1 MENETNTTQT
11 EATSQEQTE
20 TTPETPEKPA
30 DKSKDKSKDK
40 PVEKPS
46 ETETKPEKTF
56 TQAELDAIVERR
68 LKRERTSAEEKADK
82 ALKRISELETKN
94 VCYKLGIKED
104 CIEDAV
110 ALAEKLVNDK
120 TDISAALSKVLEKYP
135 VFKADKSKP
144 AATGVHTETTKEM
157 DDSALRKAFG
167 LPPKK

>member
-1 MENETNTTQT
+1 MDNENIGTQT
-11 EATSQEQTE
+11 EETTPQEQTE
-20 TTPETPEKPA
+20 TAPEPTEKPT
-30 DKSKDKSKDK
+30 DK
-40 PVEKPS
+40 PAEKPS

-144 AATGVHTETTKEM
+144 AATGVHTETTKET

>member
-1 MENETNTTQT
+1 MENENIGTQT
-11 EATSQEQTE
+11 EETTPQEQTE
-20 TTPETPEKPA
+20 TAPEPTEKPT
-30 DKSKDKSKDK
+30 DKPKDK
-40 PVEKPS
+40 PS
-46 ETETKPEKTF
+46 EPEAKPEKTF

-144 AATGVHTETTKEM
+144 AATGVHTETTKET

>member
-1 MENETNTTQT
+1 MDNENIGTQT
-11 EATSQEQTE
+11 EETTPQEQTE
-20 TTPETPEKPA
+20 TTPKPTEKPA
-30 DKSKDKSKDK
+30 DKPKDK
-40 PVEKPS
+40 PTD
-46 ETETKPEKTF
+46 TEAKPEKTF
-56 TQAELDAIVERR
+56 TQAEVDRIVENR

-144 AATGVHTETTKEM
+144 AATGVHTETTKET

>member
-20 TTPETPEKPA
+20 TAPEPTEKPT
-30 DKSKDKSKDK
+30 DKPKDK
-40 PVEKPS
+40 PS
-46 ETETKPEKTF
+46 EPEAKPEKTF

-94 VCYKLGIKED
+94 ACYKLGIKED

-144 AATGVHTETTKEM
+144 AATGVHTETTHDT

>member
-20 TTPETPEKPA
+20 TTPETTGKPA
-30 DKSKDKSKDK
+30 DKPKDK

-46 ETETKPEKTF
+46 ETEAKPEKTF

-94 VCYKLGIKED
+94 ACYKLGIKED

-144 AATGVHTETTKEM
+144 AATGVHTETTKET

>member
-1 MENETNTTQT
+1 MDNENIGTQT
-11 EATSQEQTE
+11 EETTPQEQTE
-20 TTPETPEKPA
+20 TAPEPTEKPT
-30 DKSKDKSKDK
+30 DKPKDK
-40 PVEKPS
+40 PS
-46 ETETKPEKTF
+46 EPEAKPEKTF
-56 TQAELDAIVERR
+56 TQAEVDRIVENR

>member
-20 TTPETPEKPA
+20 TTPEPTEKPA
-30 DKSKDKSKDK
+30 DKPKDK
-40 PVEKPS
+40 PS
-46 ETETKPEKTF
+46 EPEAKPEKTF

-94 VCYKLGIKED
+94 ACYKLGIKED

-120 TDISAALSKVLEKYP
+120 TDISAALGKVLEKYP

-144 AATGVHTETTKEM
+144 AATGVHTETTKET

>member
-20 TTPETPEKPA
+20 TTPEPTEKPA
-30 DKSKDKSKDK
+30 DKPKDK
-40 PVEKPS
+40 PS
-46 ETETKPEKTF
+46 ENESKPEKTF

-82 ALKRISELETKN
+82 ALKLISELKTKN
-94 VCYKLGIKED
+94 ACYKLGIKED

-144 AATGVHTETTKEM
+144 AATGVHTETTKET

>member
-20 TTPETPEKPA
+20 TTPETTEKPA
-30 DKSKDKSKDK
+30 DKPKD
-40 PVEKPS
+40 KPS
-46 ETETKPEKTF
+46 ETEAKPEKTF

-94 VCYKLGIKED
+94 ACYKLGIKED

-120 TDISAALSKVLEKYP
+120 TDISAALGKVLEKYP

-144 AATGVHTETTKEM
+144 AATGVHTETTKET

>member
-1 MENETNTTQT
+1 MDNENIGTQT
-11 EATSQEQTE
+11 EETTPQEQTE
-20 TTPETPEKPA
+20 TAPEPTEKPT
-30 DKSKDKSKDK
+30 DKPKDK
-40 PVEKPS
+40 PS
-46 ETETKPEKTF
+46 EPEAKPEKTF

-120 TDISAALSKVLEKYP
+120 TDISAALGKVLEKYP
-135 VFKADKSKP
+135 VFKADTKP
-144 AATGVHTETTKEM
+144 AATGVHTETTKET

>member
-11 EATSQEQTE
+11 EATPQEQTE
-20 TTPETPEKPA
+20 TTPEPTEKPA
-30 DKSKDKSKDK
+30 DKPKDK
-40 PVEKPS
+40 PS
-46 ETETKPEKTF
+46 ENEAKPEKTF

-94 VCYKLGIKED
+94 ACYKLGIKED

-144 AATGVHTETTKEM
+144 AATGVHTETTKET

>member
-1 MENETNTTQT
+1 MENENIGTQT
-11 EATSQEQTE
+11 EETTLQEQTE
-20 TTPETPEKPA
+20 TTPEPTEKPA
-30 DKSKDKSKDK
+30 DKPKDK
-40 PVEKPS
+40 PS
-46 ETETKPEKTF
+46 EPEAKPEKTF

-144 AATGVHTETTKEM
+144 AATGVRTETTKET

>member
-20 TTPETPEKPA
+20 TTPETTEKPA
-30 DKSKDKSKDK
+30 DKPKDK
-40 PVEKPS
+40 PVE
-46 ETETKPEKTF
+46 KPEKTF
-56 TQAELDAIVERR
+56 TQAEVDRIVENR

-144 AATGVHTETTKEM
+144 AATGVHTETTKET

>member
-1 MENETNTTQT
+1 MDNENIGTQT
-11 EATSQEQTE
+11 EETTPQEQTE
-20 TTPETPEKPA
+20 TTPKPTEKPA
-30 DKSKDKSKDK
+30 DKPKDK
-40 PVEKPS
+40 PAEKPS

>member
-20 TTPETPEKPA
+20 TTPEPTEKPA
-30 DKSKDKSKDK
+30 DKPKDK
-40 PVEKPS
+40 PAEKPS

-56 TQAELDAIVERR
+56 TQAELDAIVEKR

-120 TDISAALSKVLEKYP
+120 TDISAALGKVLEKYP
-135 VFKADKSKP
+135 VFKAADKSKP
-144 AATGVHTETTKEM
+144 SATGVHTETTKET

>member
-1 MENETNTTQT
+1 MENENIGTQT
-11 EATSQEQTE
+11 EETTSQEQTE
-20 TTPETPEKPA
+20 TTPKPTEKPA
-30 DKSKDKSKDK
+30 DKPKDK

-46 ETETKPEKTF
+46 ETEVKPEKTF

-94 VCYKLGIKED
+94 ACYKLGIKED

>member
-20 TTPETPEKPA
+20 TTPEPTGKPA
-30 DKSKDKSKDK
+30 DKPKDK
-40 PVEKPS
+40 PSDP
-46 ETETKPEKTF
+46 ETKPEKTF
-56 TQAELDAIVERR
+56 TQAELDAIVEKR

-94 VCYKLGIKED
+94 ACYKLGIKED

-144 AATGVHTETTKEM
+144 AATGVHTETTHDT

>member
-1 MENETNTTQT
+1 MENENIGTQT
-11 EATSQEQTE
+11 EETTPQEQTE
-20 TTPETPEKPA
+20 TAPEPTEKPT
-30 DKSKDKSKDK
+30 DKPKDK
-40 PVEKPS
+40 PS
-46 ETETKPEKTF
+46 EPEAKPEKTF

-68 LKRERTSAEEKADK
+68 LKRARTSAEEKADK
-82 ALKRISELETKN
+82 ALKRILELETKHA
-94 VCYKLGIKED
+94 CYKLGIKED

-144 AATGVHTETTKEM
+144 AATGVHTETTKET

>member
-20 TTPETPEKPA
+20 TTPEPTGKPA
-30 DKSKDKSKDK
+30 DKPKD
-40 PVEKPS
+40 KPS
-46 ETETKPEKTF
+46 ETEAKPEKTF
-56 TQAELDAIVERR
+56 TQAELDAIVEKR

-94 VCYKLGIKED
+94 ACYKLGIKED

-144 AATGVHTETTKEM
+144 AATGVHTETTKET

>member
-11 EATSQEQTE
+11 EVTSQEQTE
-20 TTPETPEKPA
+20 TTPEPTEKPA
-30 DKSKDKSKDK
+30 DKPKDK
-40 PVEKPS
+40 PVE
-46 ETETKPEKTF
+46 KPEKTF

-94 VCYKLGIKED
+94 ACYKLGVKED

-120 TDISAALSKVLEKYP
+120 TDISAALGKVLEKYP

-144 AATGVHTETTKEM
+144 SATGVHTETTHDT

>member
-1 MENETNTTQT
+1 MDNENIGTQT
-11 EATSQEQTE
+11 EETTPQEQTE
-20 TTPETPEKPA
+20 TAPEPTEKPT
-30 DKSKDKSKDK
+30 DKPKDK
-40 PVEKPS
+40 PS
-46 ETETKPEKTF
+46 EPEAKPEKTF

-94 VCYKLGIKED
+94 ACYKLGIKED

-135 VFKADKSKP
+135 VFKADTKP
-144 AATGVHTETTKEM
+144 SATGVHTETTKET

>member
-20 TTPETPEKPA
+20 TTPEPTEKPA
-30 DKSKDKSKDK
+30 DKPKDK
-40 PVEKPS
+40 PAEKPS

-94 VCYKLGIKED
+94 ACYKLGIMED

-144 AATGVHTETTKEM
+144 AATGVHTETTKET

>member
-20 TTPETPEKPA
+20 TAPEPTEKPT
-30 DKSKDKSKDK
+30 DKPKDK
-40 PVEKPS
+40 PLEP
-46 ETETKPEKTF
+46 EAKPEKTF

-120 TDISAALSKVLEKYP
+120 TDISAALGKVLEKYP

-144 AATGVHTETTKEM
+144 AATGVRTETTHDT

>member
-1 MENETNTTQT
+1 MENENIGTQT
-11 EATSQEQTE
+11 EKTTSQEQTE
-20 TTPETPEKPA
+20 TTPEPTEKPA
-30 DKSKDKSKDK
+30 DKPKDK

-94 VCYKLGIKED
+94 ACYKLGIKED

-144 AATGVHTETTKEM
+144 AATGVHTETTKET

>member
-1 MENETNTTQT
+1 MENENIGTQT
-11 EATSQEQTE
+11 EETTSQEQTE
-20 TTPETPEKPA
+20 TTPETTGKPA
-30 DKSKDKSKDK
+30 DKPKDK

-46 ETETKPEKTF
+46 ETEAKPEKTF

>member
-20 TTPETPEKPA
+20 TTPKPTE
-30 DKSKDKSKDK
+30 K

-46 ETETKPEKTF
+46 DPETKPEKTF

-94 VCYKLGIKED
+94 ACYKLGIKED

-144 AATGVHTETTKEM
+144 SATGVHTETTKET

>member
-1 MENETNTTQT
+1 MENENIGTQT
-11 EATSQEQTE
+11 EETTSQEQTE
-20 TTPETPEKPA
+20 TTPEPTEKPT
-30 DKSKDKSKDK
+30 DKPKDK
-40 PVEKPS
+40 PS
-46 ETETKPEKTF
+46 EPEAKPEKTF

-94 VCYKLGIKED
+94 ACYKLGIKED

-144 AATGVHTETTKEM
+144 SATGVHTETTKET

>member
-1 MENETNTTQT
+1 MENENIGTQT
-11 EATSQEQTE
+11 EETTSQEQTE
-20 TTPETPEKPA
+20 TTPKPTEKPA
-30 DKSKDKSKDK
+30 DKPKDK
-40 PVEKPS
+40 PT
-46 ETETKPEKTF
+46 ETEAKPEKTF

-94 VCYKLGIKED
+94 ACYKLGIKED

-144 AATGVHTETTKEM
+144 AATGVHTETTKET

>member
-11 EATSQEQTE
+11 EGTSQEQTE
-20 TTPETPEKPA
+20 TTPEPTEKPA
-30 DKSKDKSKDK
+30 DKPKDK
-40 PVEKPS
+40 PVEKPV
-46 ETETKPEKTF
+46 EKPEKTF

-94 VCYKLGIKED
+94 ACYKLGIKED

-144 AATGVHTETTKEM
+144 AATGVHTETTKET

>member
-20 TTPETPEKPA
+20 TTPEPTEKPA
-30 DKSKDKSKDK
+30 DKPKDK
-40 PVEKPS
+40 PT
-46 ETETKPEKTF
+46 ETEAKPEKTF
-56 TQAELDAIVERR
+56 TQAEVDRIVENR

-94 VCYKLGIKED
+94 ACYKLGIKED

-120 TDISAALSKVLEKYP
+120 TDISAALGKVLEKYP

-144 AATGVHTETTKEM
+144 AATGVRTEPTHDT

>member
-1 MENETNTTQT
+1 MENENIGTQT
-11 EATSQEQTE
+11 EETTLQEQTE
-20 TTPETPEKPA
+20 TTPEPTEKPA
-30 DKSKDKSKDK
+30 DKPKDK

-46 ETETKPEKTF
+46 ETEAKPEKTF

-120 TDISAALSKVLEKYP
+120 MDISAALSKVLEKYP

-144 AATGVHTETTKEM
+144 AATGVHTETTKET

>member
-1 MENETNTTQT
+1 MENENIGTQT
-11 EATSQEQTE
+11 EETTSQEQTE
-20 TTPETPEKPA
+20 TTPEPTEKPA
-30 DKSKDKSKDK
+30 DKPKDK

-46 ETETKPEKTF
+46 ENEAKPEKTF
-56 TQAELDAIVERR
+56 TQAEVDRIVENR

-94 VCYKLGIKED
+94 ACYKLGIKED

-135 VFKADKSKP
+135 VFKADKKP
-144 AATGVHTETTKEM
+144 AATGVYTETTKET

>member
-20 TTPETPEKPA
+20 TTPEPTEKPTG
-30 DKSKDKSKDK
+30 KPKDK
-40 PVEKPS
+40 PS
-46 ETETKPEKTF
+46 EPEAKPEKTF

-94 VCYKLGIKED
+94 ACYKLGIKED

>member
-20 TTPETPEKPA
+20 TAPEPTEKPT
-30 DKSKDKSKDK
+30 DKPKDK
-40 PVEKPS
+40 PS
-46 ETETKPEKTF
+46 EPEAKPEKTF

-144 AATGVHTETTKEM
+144 AATGVHTETTKET

>member
-1 MENETNTTQT
+1 MDNENIGTQT
-11 EATSQEQTE
+11 EETTSQEQTE
-20 TTPETPEKPA
+20 TAPEPTEKPT
-30 DKSKDKSKDK
+30 DKPKDK
-40 PVEKPS
+40 PS
-46 ETETKPEKTF
+46 EPEAKPEKTF

-94 VCYKLGIKED
+94 ACYKLGIKED

-144 AATGVHTETTKEM
+144 AATGVHTETTHDT

>member
-1 MENETNTTQT
+1 MENENIGTQT
-11 EATSQEQTE
+11 EETTPQEQTE
-20 TTPETPEKPA
+20 TTPETTEKPA
-30 DKSKDKSKDK
+30 DKPKDK
-40 PVEKPS
+40 PAEKPS

-94 VCYKLGIKED
+94 ACYKLGIKED

-144 AATGVHTETTKEM
+144 AATGVHTETTKET

>member
-20 TTPETPEKPA
+20 TTPKPTEKPA
-30 DKSKDKSKDK
+30 DKPKD
-40 PVEKPS
+40 KPS
-46 ETETKPEKTF
+46 ETEAKPEKTF

-94 VCYKLGIKED
+94 ACYKLGIKED

-144 AATGVHTETTKEM
+144 AATGVHTETTKET